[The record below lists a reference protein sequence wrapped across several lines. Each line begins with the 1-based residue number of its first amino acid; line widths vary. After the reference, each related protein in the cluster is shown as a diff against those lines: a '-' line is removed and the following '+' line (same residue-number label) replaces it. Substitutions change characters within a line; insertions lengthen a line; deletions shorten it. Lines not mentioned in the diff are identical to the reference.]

1 MILAYGYF
9 HPAVWRDA
17 ILFLAALPL
26 VYYFAASVAAA
37 RFFLRERARALPAFT
52 PPVSVLKPVYGVD
65 FGSLENFSS
74 FCRQNYSDY
83 EILFAV
89 NDESDPAVPLIR
101 SVMARFPDR
110 RIRILT
116 GAPRSG
122 ANQKVNNLALLA
134 REAKHEILVLS
145 DGDVRVGPDYLREV
159 VAPLADSANAA
170 VTCFYRAVAER
181 NLLAEMEAVGSASD
195 FFAGVL
201 MAAATE
207 DVRFALGASI
217 ATTKTWIAK
226 IGGFESFADQLAD
239 DYELGSRMFRAGGRI
254 VLSREVVST
263 MYPAQ
268 NRRGFWLHQVRWAR
282 TVRLCRPVS
291 YLGLLLTQGLPWTV
305 LAVFVAP
312 SAAVSTL
319 YLGGYLLFRFA
330 MAWVVGVWGV
340 RDEVLRRRIWLVPLR
355 DAVHFLV
362 WLASFASNRVVWAE
376 TEYEMQKGQM
386 VPVR

>member
-17 ILFLAALPL
+17 ILFLDALPL

-37 RFFLRERARALPAFT
+37 
-52 PPVSVLKPVYGVD
+52 
-65 FGSLENFSS
+65 
-74 FCRQNYSDY
+74 
-83 EILFAV
+83 
-89 NDESDPAVPLIR
+89 
-101 SVMARFPDR
+101 
-110 RIRILT
+110 
-116 GAPRSG
+116 RSG

-239 DYELGSRMFRAGGRI
+239 DYELGSRMFRA
-254 VLSREVVST
+254 
-263 MYPAQ
+263 
-268 NRRGFWLHQVRWAR
+268 
-282 TVRLCRPVS
+282 
-291 YLGLLLTQGLPWTV
+291 
-305 LAVFVAP
+305 
-312 SAAVSTL
+312 
-319 YLGGYLLFRFA
+319 
-330 MAWVVGVWGV
+330 
-340 RDEVLRRRIWLVPLR
+340 
-355 DAVHFLV
+355 
-362 WLASFASNRVVWAE
+362 
-376 TEYEMQKGQM
+376 
-386 VPVR
+386 